1 MTSLVP
7 PPDPSPMACVRCLD
21 LADRWLTTCSATACV
36 RWGDAFANFSDES
49 LADMC
54 ISRWGLDQPQGDDND
69 LTWFESHGA
78 SRDLLVWAFATQRTF
93 ATQNES
99 GR

>member
-1 MTSLVP
+1 MASVSP
-7 PPDPSPMACVRCLD
+7 HPEGSPMACVRCLD
-21 LADRWLTTCSATACV
+21 LAERWLSACSATACV
-36 RWGDAFANFSDES
+36 PMIEAFANFSDEA

-78 SRDLLVWAFATQRTF
+78 SRDLLVWAFAAQRAF
-93 ATQNES
+93 ATQDEP
-99 GR
+99 GG